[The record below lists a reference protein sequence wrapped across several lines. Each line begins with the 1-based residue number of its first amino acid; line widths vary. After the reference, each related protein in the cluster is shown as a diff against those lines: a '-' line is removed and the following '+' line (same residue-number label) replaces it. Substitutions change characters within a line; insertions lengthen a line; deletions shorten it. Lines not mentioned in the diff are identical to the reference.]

1 MTLLMRLEVDH
12 ETVNEPWV
20 DHETVNEPWGRP

>member
-1 MTLLMRLEVDH
+1 MKLLMSLGVDH
-12 ETVNEPWV
+12 DTVNEPWV